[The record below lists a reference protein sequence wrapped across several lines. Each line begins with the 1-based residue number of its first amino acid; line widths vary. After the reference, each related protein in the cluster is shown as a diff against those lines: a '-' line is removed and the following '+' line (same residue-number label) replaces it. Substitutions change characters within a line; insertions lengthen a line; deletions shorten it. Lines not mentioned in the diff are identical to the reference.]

1 MSTIVFVLAYLAL
14 MVPTYVLPYLGSNS
28 TIFNGV
34 AVGTG
39 FGMTPM
45 WWAHVWCLAML
56 VVIAWLRGAR
66 IGKGFLPF
74 LSLAAGL
81 FDLTPVLSVI
91 PFVPTVF
98 HVITLALGIK
108 GTEVAD
114 EKAVGTANKRGLVA
128 AAVATVAAVAGVVS
142 FAMPKPQAVT
152 PAAQQASSSG
162 TKPAQPAVEAPKATE
177 SAPKASPAP
186 APVAESAPAPASE
199 PKVSE
204 AVPAKPKPKAAPP
217 QIAKPSAPKSPS
229 GNDGDQKT
237 TGTTVRYMKL

>member
-28 TIFNGV
+28 TVFNGV

-74 LSLAAGL
+74 LSIVAGL

-98 HVITLALGIK
+98 HVITLVLGIK

-114 EKAVGTANKRGLVA
+114 EKAVGNANKRGLVA
-128 AAVATVAAVAGVVS
+128 AAVATVGPSLAWRR
-142 FAMPKPQAVT
+142 
-152 PAAQQASSSG
+152 
-162 TKPAQPAVEAPKATE
+162 
-177 SAPKASPAP
+177 SACPSPR
-186 APVAESAPAPASE
+186 
-199 PKVSE
+199 
-204 AVPAKPKPKAAPP
+204 
-217 QIAKPSAPKSPS
+217 Q
-229 GNDGDQKT
+229 
-237 TGTTVRYMKL
+237 

>member
-28 TIFNGV
+28 TVFNGV

-74 LSLAAGL
+74 LSIVAGL

-98 HVITLALGIK
+98 HVITLVLGIK

-114 EKAVGTANKRGLVA
+114 EKAVGNANKRGLVA
-128 AAVATVAAVAGVVS
+128 AAVATVAAVAGVAS
-142 FAMPKPQAVT
+142 FGMPKPPAVT
-152 PAAQQASSSG
+152 PAAHQASS
-162 TKPAQPAVEAPKATE
+162 QPAKPTVEAPKAIE
-177 SAPKASPAP
+177 SAPNASPAP
-186 APVAESAPAPASE
+186 APVAESAPAPAE

-204 AVPAKPKPKAAPP
+204 AAPTKPKPKAAPP

-229 GNDGDQKT
+229 GTDGDQKT
-237 TGTTVRYMKL
+237 SGTTVRYMKL